1 MTKGLCSRGQSL
13 KRMPKRCGIGVI
25 AYFFLTPG
33 MKDEDLK
40 AGKNQQIPAEE
51 DSAV

>member
-1 MTKGLCSRGQSL
+1 
-13 KRMPKRCGIGVI
+13 MPKRCGIGVI

-40 AGKNQQIPAEE
+40 ASKKQQISAEKGFSRKTSE
-51 DSAV
+51 SI